1 MENITAAFYSYKLDI
16 YTYMLHSFLFGTNLE
31 GVKLLNQEYCSVKL
45 LRFPGIL
52 WSKMKSSTA

>member
-31 GVKLLNQEYCSVKL
+31 ESKLLNQE
-45 LRFPGIL
+45 
-52 WSKMKSSTA
+52 